1 MEDCPVVDISKVGC
15 EKAIH
20 LALIEWGGFL
30 VIGHGVDIELR
41 SKMFEY
47 ASKFFN
53 LPQKVKDSVHLKHGG
68 AAWRG
73 YMPYGGERSQS
84 GTITDSKEGY
94 VCFTIYVVFRVCH
107 DANTMI
113 NKNISGCT
121 WGRNIPNLTA
131 MSLPNFQH
139 GEGISSQTMSFQDF
153 VN

>member
-47 ASKFFN
+47 ASNFFN

-94 VCFTIYVVFRVCH
+94 VCYTI
-107 DANTMI
+107 
-113 NKNISGCT
+113 
-121 WGRNIPNLTA
+121 
-131 MSLPNFQH
+131 
-139 GEGISSQTMSFQDF
+139 
-153 VN
+153 